1 MTCEFQVREMAL
13 QDIDPVL
20 VMERL
25 CFATPWSREAFI
37 GEVRDNE
44 CAHYLVG
51 ETAGRVVAYG
61 GFWRVLDE
69 GHITNVAVHPD
80 YQDLG
85 YGKIL
90 LGALLRRA
98 AELGVVSA
106 TLEVRESNFRA
117 IRLYEKFGFE
127 PAGRRKGY
135 YADNG
140 EDAIIMWQ
148 RDLEN
153 IP

>member
-1 MTCEFQVREMAL
+1 MAL

-80 YQDLG
+80 YQGLG

-90 LGALLRRA
+90 LDALLRRA

-106 TLEVRESNFRA
+106 TLEVRESDFRA
-117 IRLYEKFGFE
+117 IRSTKSLALN
-127 PAGRRKGY
+127 PRAGGR
-135 YADNG
+135 
-140 EDAIIMWQ
+140 AITPTTARTPSSCGSGIW
-148 RDLEN
+148 RIFHKN
-153 IP
+153 VA

>member
-13 QDIDPVL
+13 QDIDQVL

-25 CFATPWSREAFI
+25 CFSTPWSREAFVSEI
-37 GEVRDNE
+37 RDNE

-80 YQDLG
+80 YQGLG
-85 YGKIL
+85 YGK
-90 LGALLRRA
+90 ALLA
-98 AELGVVSA
+98 ALLAQAAARGVASA
-106 TLEVRESNFRA
+106 TLEVRESNARA
-117 IRLYEKFGFE
+117 IHLYEKFGFE
-127 PAGRRKGY
+127 PAGRRRGY